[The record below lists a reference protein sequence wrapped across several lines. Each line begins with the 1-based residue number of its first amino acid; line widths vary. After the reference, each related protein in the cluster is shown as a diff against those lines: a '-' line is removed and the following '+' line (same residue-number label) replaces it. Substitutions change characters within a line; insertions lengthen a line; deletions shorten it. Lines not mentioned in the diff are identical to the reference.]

1 MSKSNPP
8 RVFRLKSFSEDNT
21 SDPQLEAEKDKLF
34 QDFKA
39 YIIAG
44 RHLSDTFQHP
54 FGRDELYD
62 HPHTP
67 SSVKQAALRHVHIV
81 PIAQVRPYRRQRKF
95 KATSDVHLVYCIDTL
110 TGHVCALA
118 LIKPAHDLA
127 RDATFLSNLAKLAEE
142 FYRQAPG
149 L

>member
-1 MSKSNPP
+1 MSRSNPP

-34 QDFKA
+34 KDFKA
-39 YIIAG
+39 YILAG
-44 RHLSDTFQHP
+44 RHLSEAFHHP

-62 HPHTP
+62 HFHTP

-81 PIAQVRPYRRQRKF
+81 PIRQVRPRRLRKF
-95 KATSDVHLVYCIDTL
+95 KATSDVHLVYCIDNL
-110 TGHVCALA
+110 TGYVCALA